1 MKVENLPG
9 VAKSLAQV
17 LHDMTGLGIGLHRPG
32 DRETAQQIDQ
42 SVEGQGA
49 QVKFHY
55 EVDGVN
61 QP

>member
-9 VAKSLAQV
+9 VAKIPAQV

-32 DRETAQQIDQ
+32 GRETAQQVDQ
-42 SVEGQGA
+42 SGSYQGA
-49 QVKFHY
+49 QVKFFH
-55 EVDGVN
+55 EVNGVS